1 MVPRT
6 INKHERRAQLVAA
19 ATEAFARQV
28 VAATSV
34 ADIVRAAG
42 VAQGTFYLYFTS
54 KDDVIL
60 AVVAGV
66 AETMLTSLQG
76 RLDTAEM
83 PAKDRLRA
91 FGRLLGDLARDG
103 ELSDVTDFIHRA
115 ENRTLHDRFAEHL
128 LPRLLPLME
137 QLVADGVTD
146 GSFRVADP
154 RAAAWFVLGGLQ
166 SVELAGTPHAALPE
180 AIDAAIDLALAALG
194 ASDDH

>member
-1 MVPRT
+1 MVPPT

-19 ATEAFARQV
+19 ATEAFARQG

-60 AVVAGV
+60 AVVEGV

>member
-1 MVPRT
+1 MVPPT

-19 ATEAFARQV
+19 ATEAFARQG

-34 ADIVRAAG
+34 ADIVRSAG

>member
-19 ATEAFARQV
+19 ATEAFARQG

-91 FGRLLGDLARDG
+91 FGRLLADLARDG
-103 ELSDVTDFIHRA
+103 ELSDVSDFIHRA

>member
-1 MVPRT
+1 MVPPT
-6 INKHERRAQLVAA
+6 INRHERRAQLVAA
-19 ATEAFARQV
+19 ATEAFARQG

-91 FGRLLGDLARDG
+91 FGRLLADLARDG

>member
-19 ATEAFARQV
+19 ATEAFARQG

-34 ADIVRAAG
+34 ADIVRSAG

>member
-19 ATEAFARQV
+19 ATEAFARQG

-91 FGRLLGDLARDG
+91 FGRLLADLARDG

>member
-1 MVPRT
+1 MSPRT
-6 INKHERRAQLVAA
+6 TDKHERRAQLVAA
-19 ATEAFARQV
+19 AAEAFARQG

-34 ADIVRAAG
+34 ADIVRDAG

-60 AVVAGV
+60 AVVEGV

-91 FGRLLGDLARDG
+91 FGRLLADLARDG

-166 SVELAGTPHAALPE
+166 SVELAGTSHAALPE

>member
-19 ATEAFARQV
+19 ATEAFARQG

-83 PAKDRLRA
+83 PAKRRLRA

-103 ELSDVTDFIHRA
+103 ELSDVTDVIHRA

>member
-19 ATEAFARQV
+19 AAEAFARQG

>member
-19 ATEAFARQV
+19 ATEAFARQG

-91 FGRLLGDLARDG
+91 FGRLLADLARDG

-146 GSFRVADP
+146 GSFRVPDP

>member
-19 ATEAFARQV
+19 ATDAFARQG

-91 FGRLLGDLARDG
+91 FGRLLADLARDG

>member
-19 ATEAFARQV
+19 ATDAFARQG

-60 AVVAGV
+60 AVVEGV

-91 FGRLLGDLARDG
+91 FGRLLADLARDG

>member
-6 INKHERRAQLVAA
+6 INRHERRAQLVAA
-19 ATEAFARQV
+19 ATEAFARQG

-60 AVVAGV
+60 AVVEGV

-91 FGRLLGDLARDG
+91 FGRLLADLARDG

>member
-19 ATEAFARQV
+19 ATEAFARQG

-166 SVELAGTPHAALPE
+166 SVELAGTPHAALPG

>member
-6 INKHERRAQLVAA
+6 INKHERRAQLVAVA
-19 ATEAFARQV
+19 IEAFARQG

-34 ADIVRAAG
+34 ADIVRDAG

>member
-1 MVPRT
+1 MVPPT

-19 ATEAFARQV
+19 ATEAFARQG

-103 ELSDVTDFIHRA
+103 ELSDVSDFIHRA

>member
-6 INKHERRAQLVAA
+6 INRHERRAQLVAA
-19 ATEAFARQV
+19 ATDAFARQG

-60 AVVAGV
+60 AVVEGV

-91 FGRLLGDLARDG
+91 FGRLLADLARDG

>member
-19 ATEAFARQV
+19 ATDAFARQG

-34 ADIVRAAG
+34 ADIVRSAG

>member
-19 ATEAFARQV
+19 ATEAFARQG

-166 SVELAGTPHAALPE
+166 SAELAGTPHAALPE

>member
-1 MVPRT
+1 MVPPT

-19 ATEAFARQV
+19 ATEAFARQG

-34 ADIVRAAG
+34 ADIVRSAG

-91 FGRLLGDLARDG
+91 FGRLLADLARDG

>member
-19 ATEAFARQV
+19 ATEAFARQG

-166 SVELAGTPHAALPE
+166 SVELAGTPHDELPE

>member
-1 MVPRT
+1 MVPPT

-19 ATEAFARQV
+19 ATEAFARQG

-91 FGRLLGDLARDG
+91 FGRLLADLARDG

>member
-19 ATEAFARQV
+19 ATDAFARQG

-76 RLDTAEM
+76 RLDTAAM

>member
-6 INKHERRAQLVAA
+6 INKHERRAQLVAVA
-19 ATEAFARQV
+19 IEAFARQG

-91 FGRLLGDLARDG
+91 FGRLLADLARDG

-146 GSFRVADP
+146 GSCLVADP
-154 RAAAWFVLGGLQ
+154 RAAAWLVLGGLQ

>member
-19 ATEAFARQV
+19 ATEAFARQG

-34 ADIVRAAG
+34 ADIVRDAG

>member
-19 ATEAFARQV
+19 ATEAFARQG

-60 AVVAGV
+60 AVVEGV

-91 FGRLLGDLARDG
+91 FGRLLADLARDG

>member
-1 MVPRT
+1 MSPRT
-6 INKHERRAQLVAA
+6 TDKHERRAQLVTAA
-19 ATEAFARQV
+19 AEAFARQG

-34 ADIVRAAG
+34 ADIVRDAG

>member
-6 INKHERRAQLVAA
+6 INKHQRRAQLVAA
-19 ATEAFARQV
+19 ATEAFARQG

-34 ADIVRAAG
+34 ADIVRDAG

-91 FGRLLGDLARDG
+91 FGRLLADLARDG
-103 ELSDVTDFIHRA
+103 ELSDVSDFIHRA

>member
-1 MVPRT
+1 MVPPT

-19 ATEAFARQV
+19 ATEAFARQG

-83 PAKDRLRA
+83 PAKNRLRA

>member
-1 MVPRT
+1 MVPPT
-6 INKHERRAQLVAA
+6 INRHERRAQLVAA
-19 ATEAFARQV
+19 ATEAFARQG

-60 AVVAGV
+60 AVVEGV

-91 FGRLLGDLARDG
+91 FGRLLADLARDG

>member
-19 ATEAFARQV
+19 ATEAFARQG

-34 ADIVRAAG
+34 ADIVRSAG

-91 FGRLLGDLARDG
+91 FGRLLADLARDG

>member
-19 ATEAFARQV
+19 ATEAFARQG

-128 LPRLLPLME
+128 LPWLLPLME

>member
-19 ATEAFARQV
+19 ATEAFARQG

-60 AVVAGV
+60 AVVEGV

>member
-19 ATEAFARQV
+19 ATEAFARQG

-91 FGRLLGDLARDG
+91 FGRLLGDLARYG
-103 ELSDVTDFIHRA
+103 ELSDVTDFIHRP

-128 LPRLLPLME
+128 LPRLVPLME

>member
-1 MVPRT
+1 MVPPT

-19 ATEAFARQV
+19 ATEAFARQG

-91 FGRLLGDLARDG
+91 FGRLLADLVRDG

>member
-19 ATEAFARQV
+19 ATEAFARQG

-180 AIDAAIDLALAALG
+180 TIDAAIDLALAALG

>member
-19 ATEAFARQV
+19 ATEAFARQG

-66 AETMLTSLQG
+66 ADVVAGVVGSAYAGKVG
-76 RLDTAEM
+76 RH
-83 PAKDRLRA
+83 P
-91 FGRLLGDLARDG
+91 
-103 ELSDVTDFIHRA
+103 
-115 ENRTLHDRFAEHL
+115 
-128 LPRLLPLME
+128 
-137 QLVADGVTD
+137 
-146 GSFRVADP
+146 
-154 RAAAWFVLGGLQ
+154 
-166 SVELAGTPHAALPE
+166 
-180 AIDAAIDLALAALG
+180 
-194 ASDDH
+194 